1 MGVTWD
7 FSDVRKA
14 VEDTLNELINKL
26 VYAGETAV
34 KIAVSSGKYQNI
46 TGNLRSSIGYVLAKD
61 GKVIKEGGFKRVA
74 GFGANMQRVKFTT
87 ISGKDVNFIARG
99 KSGDGSEGSRKG
111 LEYAREI
118 ISQHPK
124 GFTLVVVAG
133 MEYASFVNAK
143 GFDVLDSAELKVIN
157 LMN

>member
-1 MGVTWD
+1 MGVKWD
-7 FSDVRKA
+7 FSDVWRSI
-14 VEDTLNELINKL
+14 DDELHELVNKL
-26 VYAGETAV
+26 VYAGEMAVQTAV
-34 KIAVSSGKYQNI
+34 NSGKYQNI
-46 TGNLRSSIGYVLAKD
+46 TGNLRSSIGYVIAKN
-61 GKVIKEGGFKRVA
+61 GKIIKEGGFKKIP

-87 ISGKDVNFIARG
+87 ISGKDVNFIAKG
-99 KSGDGSEGSRKG
+99 KSGDGSEGSQSG

-118 ISQHPK
+118 VSQYSN

-157 LMN
+157 LME